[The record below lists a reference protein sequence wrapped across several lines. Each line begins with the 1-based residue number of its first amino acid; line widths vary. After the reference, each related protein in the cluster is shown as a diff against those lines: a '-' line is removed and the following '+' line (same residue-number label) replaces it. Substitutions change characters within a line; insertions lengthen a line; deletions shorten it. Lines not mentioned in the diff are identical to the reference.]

1 MNKVFYILGPYFGCN
16 YVRGLMPMWEN
27 GWSGNKTTITQ
38 EDKSVEQVR
47 KELEE
52 ADVVVFHRPE
62 DTNYHKLAHLLKS
75 LGKKIVFDND
85 DTYRLEKDNPFC
97 MFDAYGEKVEIIKR
111 SDLVHN
117 FVTNADLVTTTTEFL
132 ADEYR
137 KFNKNVVVIPNCIK
151 PDDWDEPLRNEGDKI
166 RIGVVGSTAYTTD
179 AKEMA
184 EELKW
189 LSDRDDVELVVFG
202 LQSKKH
208 RKQNK
213 LVEEIYEREY
223 AFWDSLNIEHLPF
236 VKIID
241 YPDTL
246 NELKL
251 DMMLIP
257 RKECY
262 FNKCKSNVKFL
273 EASMCEVPVIA
284 SSFERGPYEE
294 IPDDAIIKIPNG
306 ERWYDSINK
315 LIDNKELRRDMGK
328 RAKDYTLK
336 NFNIEDNGHRWA
348 DEYNKLT
355 K

>member
-1 MNKVFYILGPYFGCN
+1 MNKIYYILGPYFGCN

-27 GWSGNKTTITQ
+27 GWSGNKTTMTQ
-38 EDKSVEQVR
+38 EDKSVEAVR
-47 KELEE
+47 KELQE
-52 ADVVVFHRPE
+52 ADIVVFHRPE
-62 DTNYHKLAHLLKS
+62 RLENHKLAHLLKS

-85 DTYRLEKDNPFC
+85 DTYRLEKDNPFY
-97 MFDAYGEKVEIIKR
+97 MFDTYGDKIKVEKR
-111 SDLVHN
+111 SDIVHN

-151 PDDWDEPLRNEGDKI
+151 PDDWDIPIRNDGDKI

-179 AKEMA
+179 AKEMS

-208 RKQNK
+208 RKENK
-213 LVEEIYEREY
+213 LVEKIYKGEY
-223 AFWDSLNIEHLPF
+223 NFWDKLDIEHLSF
-236 VKIID
+236 VKVVD

-273 EASMCEVPVIA
+273 ESSMCEIPVIA
-284 SSFERGPYEE
+284 SSFKDGPYED
-294 IPDDAIIKIPNG
+294 IPDDIIVKIPNG
-306 ERWYDSINK
+306 ERWYDAINK
-315 LIDNKELRRDMGK
+315 LIDDKKLRRSMGK
-328 RAKDYTLK
+328 KAKEHTLK
-336 NFNIEDNGHRWA
+336 YFNIEKNAHRWSDA
-348 DEYNKLT
+348 YNKLT
-355 K
+355 E